1 MMRYALLLFVVAST
15 LSAAEPLGGI
25 YEAAVVPGSPK
36 MTASALVWWKDKLI
50 VADRGNKRLL
60 AFTPPDKFETF
71 VEIDSPFGIAV
82 DINGDLI
89 VTEKVVADKSVTN
102 RLLRV
107 KPDGTKETIITE
119 DVGSPH
125 FVAVHPKGT
134 ICWSGFPDGG
144 TRSLKPGGKV
154 TIHTPRIGH
163 TYGICFTPQHDCL
176 LVSSKLPNADRRS
189 VYRFPVDK
197 DGTIGEGAEFFKTQD
212 LLPMIDK
219 LPVAKDGSRN
229 LVGWLGRLQGM
240 TVDAAGNIY
249 IAGAESHTAGE
260 AIAAITP
267 DGKSVKAMILGVPR
281 NVTCMAFGGKDGRT
295 LYITGSGEYPLY
307 AATLP

>member
-1 MMRYALLLFVVAST
+1 MRTLLAILVLTSGLNGADGVYQAEQVPECPKLGAS
-15 LSAAEPLGGI
+15 G
-25 YEAAVVPGSPK
+25 
-36 MTASALVWWKDKLI
+36 LVWWKDKLI
-50 VADRGNKRLL
+50 VADRGNKRLF
-60 AFTPPDKFETF
+60 AFTPPGKFETF
-71 VEIDSPFGIAV
+71 TEIDSPFGVAV
-82 DINGDLI
+82 DRDGNLI
-89 VTEKVVADKSVTN
+89 VSEKVVADKSVVN

-107 KPDGTKETIITE
+107 KADGTKETIVTE

-125 FVAVHPKGT
+125 FVAVHESGT

-154 TIHTPRIGH
+154 NVHTPKIGH
-163 TYGICFTPQHDCL
+163 TYGICLTPKQDYL

-197 DGTIGEGAEFFKTQD
+197 DGTVGTGEEFFKTQD
-212 LLPMIDK
+212 LEPKFDK
-219 LPVAKDGSRN
+219 LPAAKDGSKN

-240 TVDAAGNIY
+240 TVDKEGNIY

-260 AIAAITP
+260 AIAVISP
-267 DGKSVKAMILGVPR
+267 DGKTVKAMILGVPR
-281 NVTCMAFGGKDGRT
+281 NVTCMAFGGKDGKT

-307 AATLP
+307 RVTLP